1 MKNPYTVTRR
11 SALSG
16 AFTLIEMLLVLAII
30 SILIGAGIYQ
40 MGGAK
45 DTARI
50 EATRMTI
57 IKMKSNIQEYELATR
72 GGPPTTAQG
81 LKALVTKPGGDSA
94 PRVWRQ
100 ILKEVPKDQWGNEFQ
115 YRRPGKGGSEYEI
128 FSAGPDGQI
137 GSDDDISSEQDE

>member
-1 MKNPYTVTRR
+1 MKNTNIMNRR
-11 SALSG
+11 SAARS

-40 MGGAK
+40 MGGARE
-45 DTARI
+45 TARI

-72 GGPPTTAQG
+72 GGPPTTGQG
-81 LKALVTKPGGDSA
+81 LKALVTRPGGDSS

-100 ILKEVPKDQWGNEFQ
+100 ILKEIPKDQWGNEFQ
-115 YRRPGKGGSEYEI
+115 YRRPGKDGSDYEI

-137 GSDDDISSEQDE
+137 GTEDDISSEQDE

>member
-1 MKNPYTVTRR
+1 MKTPYTMTRR
-11 SALSG
+11 AVGSS

-72 GGPPTTAQG
+72 GGPPSTQQG
-81 LKALVTKPGGDSA
+81 LKALVSKPGGDSA
-94 PRVWRQ
+94 PRIWRQ
-100 ILKEVPKDQWGNEFQ
+100 VLKEVPNDQWGNEFQ
-115 YRRPGKGGSEYEI
+115 YRRPGKEGSEYEI
-128 FSAGPDGQI
+128 FSAGPDGQL
-137 GSDDDISSEQDE
+137 GTEDDISSEQDE

>member
-1 MKNPYTVTRR
+1 MKTPNTITPR
-11 SALSG
+11 SALSS

-57 IKMKSNIQEYELATR
+57 IKLKSNIQEYELATR
-72 GGPPTTAQG
+72 GGPPTTAEG
-81 LKALVTKPGGDSA
+81 LKSLVSRPA
-94 PRVWRQ
+94 NVRVWRQ
-100 ILKEVPKDQWGNEFQ
+100 VLKEVPKDQWGNEFQ
-115 YRRPGKGGSEYEI
+115 YRRPGKEGSEYEI

-137 GSDDDISSEQDE
+137 GTDDDISSEQDE

>member
-1 MKNPYTVTRR
+1 MKNPNTITRR
-11 SALSG
+11 SALSS

-72 GGPPTTAQG
+72 GGPPTTGQG
-81 LKALVTKPGGDSA
+81 LKALVSKPSGV
-94 PRVWRQ
+94 RVWRQ
-100 ILKEVPKDQWGNEFQ
+100 VLKEVPKDQWGNEFQ
-115 YRRPGKGGSEYEI
+115 SRRPGKEGSEYEI
-128 FSAGPDGQI
+128 FSSGPDGQI
-137 GSDDDISSEQDE
+137 GTDDDISSEQDE

>member
-1 MKNPYTVTRR
+1 MKTMQTLTRR
-11 SALSG
+11 SAHRG

-57 IKMKSNIQEYELATR
+57 IKLKSNIQEYELATR
-72 GGPPTTAQG
+72 GGPPTTEQG
-81 LKALVTKPGGDSA
+81 LNALVSRPGGNLKS
-94 PRVWRQ
+94 WRQ
-100 ILKEVPKDQWGNEFQ
+100 ILPEVPKDQWGNEFQ
-115 YRRPGKGGSEYEI
+115 YRKPGRGGSAYEI
-128 FSAGPDGQI
+128 FSAGPDGQV
-137 GSDDDISSEQDE
+137 GTDDDISSEQDE

>member
-1 MKNPYTVTRR
+1 MKNPYTITRR
-11 SALSG
+11 SAASS

-45 DTARI
+45 DTARR
-50 EATRMTI
+50 EATRITI

-72 GGPPTTAQG
+72 GGPPSTEQG
-81 LKALVTKPGGDSA
+81 LKALVSKPGGV
-94 PRVWRQ
+94 RVWHQ
-100 ILKEVPKDQWGNEFQ
+100 VLKEVPKDQWGNEFQ

-128 FSAGPDGQI
+128 FSSGPDGQI
-137 GSDDDISSEQDE
+137 GTDDDISSEQDE